1 MKVVID
7 KEQGSISI
15 ENNGRGIPIEM
26 HEKEKMWIPQLIFGN
41 LLTSSNYDD
50 EEDKV
55 TGGRNGYGAKL
66 ANIYST
72 EFTVETGNKDK
83 DKKYKQVFSNNMS
96 SAGKPSITKGK
107 QDFTRITFKPDFARF
122 RMNGID
128 DDIEALMM
136 KRVYDMAGTV
146 KNVNVW
152 LNGERIKIANFK
164 QYTEMYVKAVQAM
177 NDTANDPDGL
187 ASPDAKPTIIY
198 ESVEDKGKMWEVA
211 FAVSDGS
218 FRQVSF
224 VNNIAT
230 IKGGRHVDYVE
241 HQIVSKIVEF
251 LQKKK
256 ETVKPTQVRNYCFLF
271 VNCQIVNPTF
281 DGQTKETLTLKSTKF
296 GSKWHMSE
304 AFEKKVLKS
313 DVIGEVK
320 NFAHFQQN
328 KAMTR
333 TDGAKR
339 RRITGIAKLED
350 ANNAGAGAKSK
361 DCTLILTEGDS
372 AKALAVSGLSEVG
385 RDNYG
390 VFPLR
395 GKLLN
400 VREANHDQIIKN
412 KEINNIKEIL
422 GLRHGHDYIDVKS
435 LRYGSLMIM
444 TDQDHD
450 GSHIKGLIINF
461 LDTFYPSLLKIPNF
475 LVEFITP
482 IVKAFKGRQELA
494 FFTMPEYETW
504 KENNNNGSGWRIKYY
519 KGLGTSDSSDM
530 KKYFRAM
537 NTHMLPFEPTT
548 PEDRQM
554 IDLAFNKK
562 KADDR
567 KEWLRKFVPG
577 TYLDHNIDTIPVSDF
592 INKEL
597 ILFSM
602 ADNMRSIPSVVD
614 GLKPGQRKVIFGAF
628 KHKLSPKTEAK
639 VTNFGAYV
647 SGQTA
652 YRHGETALYQTI
664 IGLAHTFVG
673 SNNLNLLSPKGQFG
687 TRAMGGKDAAA
698 PRYIY
703 TCMPESTRM
712 LFHPDDDPSLN
723 YLNEEGQSI
732 EPEWFMPTLPTVL
745 INGSD
750 GIGTGWSSNTP
761 SYNPLEIIANLRARL
776 AGEEFRPMK
785 PWYRGFTGPIDQIGP
800 DRYKVSG
807 VAHQV
812 HEGDLKE
819 WEITELPVQ
828 TWTTNYKE
836 FLESMV
842 VATEKSQPL
851 VKDYKE
857 YHTDKTVHFVVYLT
871 PKGEDEIRAK
881 GPMTFFKLESFKNTS
896 NMVLFDPEGKIKKYD
911 STSDILEDFYLLRL
925 SFYQKRKVC
934 VSDSTHCTQTT
945 DFCPLSGLSCRGAQR
960 GLCAPAEPGSLRQ
973 DDH

>member
-1 MKVVID
+1 MCGQVRDPEMSFIKVVID
-7 KEQGSISI
+7 KEAGTISV

-26 HEKEKMWIPQLIFGN
+26 HEKENMWIPQLIFGN

-50 EEDKV
+50 DEDKV

-66 ANIYST
+66 ANIYSSW
-72 EFTVETGNKDK
+72 FVVETGNKDK
-83 DKKYKQVFSNNMS
+83 EKKYKQTFESNMS
-96 SAGKPSITKGK
+96 HAGKPSIAKGK

-122 RMNGID
+122 RMQGID

-146 KNVNVW
+146 KNVSVW
-152 LNGERIKIANFK
+152 LNGERIKISNFK
-164 QYTEMYVKAVQAM
+164 QYTEMYVRAVRSM

-187 ASPDAKPTIIY
+187 LGAADAKPTIIY
-198 ESVEDKGKMWEVA
+198 ESVEDKGKTWEVA

-241 HQIVSKIVEF
+241 HQIVQRIVDF
-251 LQKKK
+251 LSKKK

-296 GSKWHMSE
+296 GSKWQMSE

-328 KAMTR
+328 KAMKR

-350 ANNAGAGAKSK
+350 ANNAGAGAKSRE
-361 DCTLILTEGDS
+361 CTLILTEGDS

-400 VREANHDQIIKN
+400 VREASHDQILKN
-412 KEINNIKEIL
+412 TEINNIKEIL
-422 GLRHGHDYIDVKS
+422 GLRHGHNYADINS

-482 IVKAFKGRQELA
+482 IVKANKGTQQLA
-494 FFTMPEYETW
+494 FFTMPEYEQW
-504 KENNNNGSGWRIKYY
+504 KESNNNGAGWRIKYY
-519 KGLGTSDSSDM
+519 KGLGTSESSDM
-530 KKYFRAM
+530 KAYFKRM
-537 NTHMLPFEPTT
+537 NTHLLPFEPTT
-548 PEDRQM
+548 TDDREL

-567 KEWLRKFVPG
+567 KEWLRQYKPG
-577 TYLDHNIDTIPVSDF
+577 TFLDHNIDTVPVSDF

-614 GLKPGQRKVIFGAF
+614 GLKPGQRKIMYGAF
-628 KHKLSPKTEAK
+628 KRKLNPKQEMK
-639 VTNFGAYV
+639 VSNFGAYV
-647 SGQTA
+647 SGHTA
-652 YRHGETALYQTI
+652 YHHGEASLYQTI
-664 IGLAHTFVG
+664 IGLSQYFVG
-673 SNNLNLLSPKGQFG
+673 SNNLNLLLPRGQFG

-703 TCMPESTRM
+703 TSMPETTRL
-712 LFHPDDDPSLN
+712 LFHPNDDQLLN

-732 EPEWFMPTLPTVL
+732 EPEWYIPTLPTVL
-745 INGSD
+745 INGAE
-750 GIGTGWSSNTP
+750 GIGTGWSTNVP
-761 SYNPLEIIANLRARL
+761 NFNPLDIIANLRLRL
-776 AGEEFRPMK
+776 NGEEFRPMA
-785 PWYRGFTGPIDQIGP
+785 PWYRGFTGPIEQIGM
-800 DRYKVSG
+800 DKYKVSG
-807 VAHQV
+807 VARQV
-812 HEGDLKE
+812 YEDDLKE

-828 TWTTNYKE
+828 TWTSTYKE
-836 FLESMV
+836 YLESLV
-842 VATEKSQPL
+842 TSEKTPAL
-851 VKDYKE
+851 IKDYKE
-857 YHTDKTVHFVVYLT
+857 YHTDKTVHFIVYLT
-871 PKGEDEIRAK
+871 AKGEEEIRER
-881 GPMTFFKLESFKNTS
+881 GPESVFRLASTKNTS
-896 NMVLFDPEGKIKKYD
+896 NMVLFDPEGKIKKYA
-911 STSDILEDFYLLRL
+911 STSDVLEDFYLLRL

-934 VSDSTHCTQTT
+934 TCARFQYLSRQKQT
-945 DFCPLSGLSCRGAQR
+945 S
-960 GLCAPAEPGSLRQ
+960 
-973 DDH
+973 